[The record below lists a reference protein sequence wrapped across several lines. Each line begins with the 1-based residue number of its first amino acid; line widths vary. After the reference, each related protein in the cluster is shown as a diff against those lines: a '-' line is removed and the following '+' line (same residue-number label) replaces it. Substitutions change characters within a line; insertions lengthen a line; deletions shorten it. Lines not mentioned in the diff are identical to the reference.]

1 MEEGVEDAQGLGG
14 GGRGKGES
22 AGTSEHLLL
31 VLFARARAHREMCDE
46 GSYKT
51 PRPTR
56 VVGLFVIWECGPKS
70 QPLTTPRDSTQMEY
84 GRRGR
89 RRQRRRLHQ
98 PREGKGRLE

>member
-1 MEEGVEDAQGLGG
+1 MEEGMEDAQGMGG

-56 VVGLFVIWECGPKS
+56 VVGLFGLFCLFVCPS
-70 QPLTTPRDSTQMEY
+70 
-84 GRRGR
+84 
-89 RRQRRRLHQ
+89 H
-98 PREGKGRLE
+98 